1 MLRYEDEYNKLCHR
15 VLSEGF
21 PVENKRTGKV
31 CHTVINHDFV
41 YDIGA
46 GELPLLTNKQCFT
59 VSAVAEV
66 LGYLRQYTNAQQFAD
81 IGSPTWFSNAASP
94 VWQNN
99 PNCKG
104 LTDMGEAYR
113 FGEQGYFVEIQ
124 PKLFPV
130 ECVTTIH
137 RESKNIHYPTLPSN
151 EDYVGKTFESST
163 CGEYKVI
170 RYLGNST
177 DKRINYFKIEFIET
191 GTIMIIQKSQIRN
204 GNIKDF
210 NATSVYGV
218 GVLGVE
224 LTEGDRWLYK
234 TWQHMLER
242 CYCKTSTYYNSYG
255 GRGVFVD
262 KSWLIFKNFKEDVT
276 SLENFYIAKE
286 YPKDYSLDKDF
297 FKSNKYSKHTCKWS
311 SRKEQAVNT
320 RNVKT
325 YEVTTDEGVRYVRG
339 LEALSNCL
347 GVSKSTAVRKVSNE
361 EIKLAPEDLHLS
373 YCEVNPLKDI
383 YCKLKNGVDDRRLI
397 SNAWLPHLQQKTCL
411 VPCAYEH
418 IWSLVGNKL
427 SLTVVQRSGDLPLG
441 IPFNSF
447 SFAFLL
453 KLMAKITGNVPDKVF
468 HKIINVHVYE
478 DQVEPLKEQLLRTPL
493 DISPVLEISAWVDSL
508 YDVVGDDKHAREY
521 FTLTGYE
528 HQGKIPFPFTA

>member
-1 MLRYEDEYNKLCHR
+1 MLKYEQDYNKLCQK
-15 VLSEGF
+15 VLTEGS
-21 PVENKRTGKV
+21 PIKNKRTGKV
-31 CHTVINHDFV
+31 CHTLINHDFV
-41 YDIGA
+41 YDIGK
-46 GELPLLTNKQCFT
+46 GEVPLLTNKQCFT
-59 VSAVAEV
+59 VSAVAEI

-81 IGSPTWFSNAASP
+81 IGSKTWFNNAASP
-94 VWQNN
+94 AWQNN

-124 PKLFPV
+124 PRLFPV
-130 ECVTTIH
+130 DAVTTTC
-137 RESKNIHYPTLPSN
+137 REHKDIHYPTLGSN
-151 EDYVGKTFESST
+151 EDYIDKIFESSA
-163 CGEYKVI
+163 CGEYKIQKYVG
-170 RYLGNST
+170 YSA
-177 DKRINYFKIEFIET
+177 DKRINYFQIEFIET
-191 GTIMIIQKSQIRN
+191 GTTMTIQKSQIRN

-210 NATSVYGV
+210 NVASVYGV

-224 LTEGDRWLYK
+224 LTKDDRWLYK
-234 TWQHMLER
+234 TWTHMLER
-242 CYCKTSTYYNSYG
+242 CYCKTSTHYKNYG

-276 SLENFYIAKE
+276 SLENFYLAKE

-297 FKSNKYSKHTCKWS
+297 FKSNKYSRYTCKWS

-320 RNVKT
+320 RNVKS
-325 YEVTTDEGVRYVRG
+325 YEITTDEGVRYVKG
-339 LEALSNCL
+339 LEALSNYL
-347 GVSKSTAVRKVSNE
+347 GVSKAVAVRKVSNQ
-361 EIKLAPEDLHLS
+361 EIKLAPEGLHLS

-418 IWSLVGNKL
+418 IWSLVDNKL

-453 KLMAKITGNVPDKVF
+453 KLMAQITGNIPDKVY

-478 DQVEPLKEQLLRTPL
+478 DQVEPLREQLSRTPL
-493 DISPVLEISAWVDSL
+493 NISPKLDIKPWVRDLE
-508 YDVVGDDKHAREY
+508 DVVESDVHAREY
-521 FTLTGYE
+521 FSLTGYK
-528 HQGKIPFPFTA
+528 HQGKIEFPFTT